1 MELLGAITF
10 AFGVAAE
17 LRRDSVTAHA
27 AEYYSQMELHSNGTS
42 SRNSRSEN
50 TDYYARQ
57 GDEGNPSLYVSP
69 GQSRAR
75 GPVHGFQGAYVPLLR
90 LWNILRRVD
99 LCI

>member
-57 GDEGNPSLYVSP
+57 GDEGNPSLYVLLVSLVHVAQCM
-69 GQSRAR
+69 GFR
-75 GPVHGFQGAYVPLLR
+75 GPTCRF
-90 LWNILRRVD
+90 
-99 LCI
+99 